1 MSKKR
6 ETPSGMFMMEMI
18 MVVFFFILCA
28 STCILVFVKA
38 NNMSRHAKDLN
49 QSVLMA
55 ESIAEVWKAEGEDGL
70 TGRLGARAHAGG
82 GEKQYGMYWD
92 REWNPLPEKGDAAY
106 LADITVSDR
115 NRMSYAEVVIS
126 RAEDNSEVFRLE
138 TQKYSQTVRG
148 ER

>member
-38 NNMSRHAKDLN
+38 NNMSRQAKDLN
-49 QSVLMA
+49 QSVLAA
-55 ESIAEVWKAEGEDGL
+55 ESIAEVWKAEGEEGL
-70 TGRLGARAHAGG
+70 TETLGAQAHTGAG
-82 GEKQYGMYWD
+82 ERQYGMFWD
-92 REWNPLPEKGDAAY
+92 RDWNPLSEKAGAAY

-115 NRMSYAEVVIS
+115 DRMSYAEVVIS
-126 RAEDNSEVFRLE
+126 RTEDNRVVFSLE

-148 ER
+148 DR

>member
-38 NNMSRHAKDLN
+38 NNMSRQAKDLN

-55 ESIAEVWKAEGEDGL
+55 ESIAEVWKAEGEEGL
-70 TGRLGARAHAGG
+70 AEKTGAQVHSGTAQ
-82 GEKQYGMYWD
+82 QYDVFWNRD
-92 REWNPLPEKGDAAY
+92 WNPVPDGTDAAY
-106 LADITVSDR
+106 RADITLSEEDG
-115 NRMSYAEVVIS
+115 MSYAEVVIS
-126 RAEDNSEVFRLE
+126 KTEDSNVVFELK

-148 ER
+148 DR